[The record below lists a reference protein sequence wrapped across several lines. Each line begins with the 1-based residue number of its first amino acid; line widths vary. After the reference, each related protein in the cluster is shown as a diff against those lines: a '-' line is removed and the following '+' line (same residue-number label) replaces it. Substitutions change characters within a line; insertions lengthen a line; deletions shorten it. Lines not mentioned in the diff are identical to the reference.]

1 LLVGVL
7 TECRRESIIY
17 VHFAGRNF
25 YLLVGVPNEYRRVSM
40 IYCPRSSKGI
50 VEGANNI

>member
-1 LLVGVL
+1 MY
-7 TECRRESIIY
+7 I
-17 VHFAGRNF
+17 
-25 YLLVGVPNEYRRVSM
+25 LLVGVPNEYRRGSI